1 MSHLTIETLNLYL
14 DQALDAPTH
23 AAVESHLAT
32 CEACRAELGAL
43 HELFGALA
51 ALPPEP
57 LPADLAGPVLQ
68 RIASAPV
75 PARPRAWPAGH
86 PYAVALLA
94 TQVVLAGLLLAWFG
108 PALTSTA
115 VVELAALPRPELTAL
130 STSLAWLEGWLAT
143 LGTILSRL
151 IPAEGALRAG
161 PLAGLSATQWAIGL
175 VALGLVWLLGNRLIL
190 AGSSEPQNTQQEAA

>member
-1 MSHLTIETLNLYL
+1 
-14 DQALDAPTH
+14 
-23 AAVESHLAT
+23 
-32 CEACRAELGAL
+32 
-43 HELFGALA
+43 
-51 ALPPEP
+51 
-57 LPADLAGPVLQ
+57 
-68 RIASAPV
+68 V
-75 PARPRAWPAGH
+75 PARPHAWPAGH

-115 VVELAALPRPELTAL
+115 AVELAALPRPGLPAL

-151 IPAEGALRAG
+151 IPAEGALRGG